1 MIPGYALTGIV
12 LLLIAR
18 RIEQARRRSLEAQKS
33 GPPAWGD
40 TERAVRGGEV
50 G

>member
-18 RIEQARRRSLEAQKS
+18 RIEQARRRSLEAQKKR
-33 GPPAWGD
+33 PAG
-40 TERAVRGGEV
+40 VGGHRTGRE
-50 G
+50 GG